1 MSIAPRFA
9 DLARRFTRPQTP
21 ARKARPARGRPS
33 LEALEGRIV
42 PDRTVLD
49 MTHVHLEAVYDGGAL
64 SVQVN
69 DTTNDVIYNPSDV
82 LLYVSAYAEQTQPA
96 GWSFIG
102 AGDGNTYWLL
112 PQAIDLNQLTVA
124 VSGDP
129 IDPGTFDIY
138 QPNDPRITRPG
149 EWIKWSLRDVQG
161 PGDVSIWQDG
171 QAPNAWWASTVDG
184 GRQFDPALYVESGD
198 HTHYNWGFS
207 AAGIYD
213 VTFDVSAFVNGHGLP
228 IHSGDISF
236 RFGVEATGDPT
247 PSAVGAGS
255 RHGIDPALFIGVT
268 DGDQLVSGVGSPKA
282 LGADPLSPAAA
293 PLPALGA
300 AAFSGAL
307 VTVRPAAAGPG
318 ATGLD
323 RLFATVS
330 RRGQASASS
339 GPLQEV
345 LTNGL
350 DGSEV
355 RSSQE
360 AALT

>member
-1 MSIAPRFA
+1 MSIATRLA
-9 DLARRFTRPQTP
+9 DLNRRFTRPQATDQT
-21 ARKARPARGRPS
+21 ARPTRGRLS
-33 LEALEGRIV
+33 LEGLEDRIV
-42 PDRTVLD
+42 PDRTILD
-49 MTHVHLEAVYDGGAL
+49 MTHVHLEAVYNGSAL

-124 VSGDP
+124 VSAEP
-129 IDPGTFDIY
+129 IDPGTFDVY
-138 QPNDPRITRPG
+138 QPTDPRISRPG
-149 EWIKWSLRDVQG
+149 EWLKWSLRDVQG
-161 PGDVSIWQDG
+161 PGDVSIWQNN
-171 QAPNAWWASTVDG
+171 QAPGAWWASTVDG
-184 GRQFDPALYVESGD
+184 GRRFDPALYIESGN

-228 IHSGDISF
+228 IHSGDVTF

-247 PSAVGAGS
+247 PSPLGAGS
-255 RHGIDPALFIGVT
+255 GHGLDPALFIGVT
-268 DGDQLVSGVGSPKA
+268 DGDRLFSAVGSPKA
-282 LGADPLSPAAA
+282 LGADPLSPAPAA
-293 PLPALGA
+293 LPALGGA
-300 AAFSGAL
+300 APSGAL
-307 VTVRPAAAGPG
+307 VTVRPTAAAPD

-323 RLFATVS
+323 QLFASVS
-330 RRGQASASS
+330 RQGQASPSS
-339 GPLQEV
+339 GPLQQV

-350 DGSEV
+350 DLADIHAG
-355 RSSQE
+355 QE
-360 AALT
+360 AAVV